1 MSPERRQVWG
11 LRVLAL
17 GIAVALWFV
26 LSYEQREVRSE
37 KQVDASVSYV
47 RPENVVI
54 LDQVQQ
60 AEVLLSGPQD
70 EVGRVSASD
79 VSVQVD
85 LRGSQIGRA
94 TVNLGP
100 ENVRLPPGLRVE
112 RVRPSTLQLT
122 LDRQITIRLPVEPE
136 IVGEPAAGA
145 TVGEPTVSP
154 PEVSV
159 TGPESQLAA
168 LEAVQTAPVSLDGHA
183 ISFEETVPIVLS
195 DILAVRDIEPP
206 RVTVTVPLQ
215 VANPTDGEGDREP

>member
-1 MSPERRQVWG
+1 MTPERRQLWG
-11 LRVLAL
+11 LRALAL
-17 GIAVALWFV
+17 VLAVALWFV

-47 RPENVVI
+47 RPESVVI

-85 LRGSQIGRA
+85 LRGSPIGA
-94 TVNLGP
+94 VTVNLGP
-100 ENVRLPPGLRVE
+100 DNVRLPPGLRVE
-112 RVRPSTLQLT
+112 RVRPNTLQLT

-145 TVGEPTVSP
+145 TVGEPTVTP
-154 PEVSV
+154 AEVAV
-159 TGPESQLAA
+159 TGPESQLAT

-183 ISFEETVPIVLS
+183 IAFEEMVPIVLP
-195 DILAVRDIEPP
+195 DILAIREIEPP
-206 RVTVTVPLQ
+206 RVRVSIPLRVT
-215 VANPTDGEGDREP
+215 NPTDDGGNGR